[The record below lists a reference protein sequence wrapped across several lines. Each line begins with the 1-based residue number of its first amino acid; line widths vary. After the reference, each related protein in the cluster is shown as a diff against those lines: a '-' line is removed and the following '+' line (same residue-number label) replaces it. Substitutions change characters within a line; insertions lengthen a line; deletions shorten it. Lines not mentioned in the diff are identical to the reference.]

1 MSLIT
6 PGRNIV
12 LIGLMGAGKTTVG
25 RLIAQRLDRPFVDT
39 DEVVE
44 RDAHRSVAEIFAEDG
59 EREFRRL
66 ESAAVRRVAA
76 LRGQVIAVGGGAVLD
91 PGNVTQLRSTGDLV
105 LLDAHPSTL
114 ADRVGDTSTR
124 PLLDGAEDSADA
136 LARLRDARAAAYSDA
151 AGHAV
156 DTTDLTPDQIAEA
169 VLEWAHAQH
178 GLLSR
183 DEVDA

>member
-39 DEVVE
+39 DDVVE
-44 RDAHRSVAEIFAEDG
+44 HDAHGSVAEIFAADG
-59 EREFRRL
+59 ERAFRRA
-66 ESAAVRRVAA
+66 EAAAIRSVAA

-91 PGNVTQLRSTGDLV
+91 PGNVTQLRATGDLV
-105 LLDAHPSTL
+105 LLDADPATL

-124 PLLDGAEDSADA
+124 PLLDGAEDPAAA
-136 LARLRDARAAAYSDA
+136 LARLREARAAAYSDA
-151 AGHAV
+151 AGHAI
-156 DTTDLTPDQIAEA
+156 DTTGRTPEQIADA
-169 VLEWAHAQH
+169 VLEWARAQH

-183 DEVDA
+183 DEVEA

>member
-1 MSLIT
+1 MSLLS

-25 RLIAQRLDRPFVDT
+25 RLIAKRLGRPFVDT
-39 DEVVE
+39 DDVVE
-44 RDAHRSVAEIFAEDG
+44 KTEKRTIAEIFAADG
-59 EREFRRL
+59 ERGFRRL
-66 ESAAVRRVAA
+66 EAAAVRSVAA

-105 LLDAHPSTL
+105 LLDADPTTL
-114 ADRVGDTSTR
+114 AARIGDASSR
-124 PLLDGAEDSADA
+124 PLLAGGDSSET
-136 LARLRDARAAAYSDA
+136 LRRLRDARAAAYGDA

-156 DTTDLTPDQIAEA
+156 DTTGRTPEEIAA
-169 VLEWAHAQH
+169 SVLEWARLQH

-183 DEVDA
+183 DEVEL